1 MIGVSRGQD
10 SGEIAEKLKSEDR
23 MLAVGFMGLYPQPG
37 K

>member
-1 MIGVSRGQD
+1 MIGVNREQER
-10 SGEIAEKLKSEDR
+10 GEIAGKLKSEDR